1 MRLWK
6 AHGLGNDYLVWEGGA
21 NILDEARVQAIC
33 DRHCGAGGD
42 GILEM
47 VSSQKGD
54 YGVRIWNP
62 DGSVAEKSGNGLRI
76 FAHWLHY
83 EKNAPRIFSIDT
95 GSCVV
100 QAEILAQKI
109 SMEMGKAMW
118 TPQEIPTTELVWARS
133 YMFAQQE
140 ITLYAV
146 GMGNPHCVS
155 FFDKEQDLDAL
166 NWKAWGAQLECD
178 PLFPNRSN
186 IQFAKVLSRGEIE
199 IRIWERGAGETSA
212 SGSSSC
218 AVAAVAHRLGWV
230 DDNVCMI
237 MPGGTLNITFRED
250 DEIILLGPVEEVG
263 RMELSQTFIQRRMT
277 PKST

>member
-21 NILDEARVQAIC
+21 NILSKTRVQAIC
-33 DRHCGAGGD
+33 DRHYGCGGD
-42 GILEM
+42 GILER
-47 VSSQKGD
+47 VPTKKGD

-83 EKNAPRIFSIDT
+83 EQDAPKNFSIDT
-95 GSCVV
+95 GFCLV
-100 QAEILAQKI
+100 QAEIVGENI
-109 SMEMGKAMW
+109 SIEMGKAMW
-118 TPQEIPTTELVWARS
+118 RPKEIPTQKEVWDFPYSFEHTELR
-133 YMFAQQE
+133 
-140 ITLYAV
+140 LYAV

-155 FFDKEQDLDAL
+155 FFDREEDLDGL
-166 NWKAWGAQLECD
+166 DWRKWGETLETD
-178 PLFPNRSN
+178 SLFPNRSN

-218 AVAAVAHRLGWV
+218 AVAAVAHQLGWV
-230 DDNVCMI
+230 DQEVRMI
-237 MPGGTLNITFRED
+237 MPGGELKITFRED

-263 RMELSQTFIQRRMT
+263 RMVLSEQFIKKWM
-277 PKST
+277 KEKIL